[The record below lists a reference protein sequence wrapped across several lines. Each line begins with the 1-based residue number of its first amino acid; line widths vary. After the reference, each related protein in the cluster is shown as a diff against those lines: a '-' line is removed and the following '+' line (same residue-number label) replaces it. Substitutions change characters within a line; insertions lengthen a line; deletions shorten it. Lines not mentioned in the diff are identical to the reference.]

1 MVELLHAQLRI
12 STTTMDVKSTKVAK
26 PAEAD
31 SQS

>member
-1 MVELLHAQLRI
+1 MVELVHAQLRI
-12 STTTMDVKSTKVAK
+12 STATMDVKSTKLVK